1 MQLDPILRRDIQ
13 QSEQCKLT
21 AYLDTNGFWTIGWGH
36 KLPVGPDWT
45 GWTRTDAQADKQL
58 DDDILDAWNHAQKLP
73 EWSALDT
80 RARTNALVELVFNM
94 GCKTWLTFDKTRT
107 GIRHQN
113 WKVVSDE
120 LKDSD
125 WYEEVHATR
134 GDRLRNYFLTGCY
147 PPSVAASLLYVSSSS
162 AWPHGFVP
170 AAHSLAD
177 TGSQQ

>member
-13 QSEQCKLT
+13 QAERCALA
-21 AYLDTNGFWTIGWGH
+21 AYPDTRGFWTIGWGH
-36 KLPVGPDWT
+36 KMPSGHDWRGYT
-45 GWTRTDAQADKQL
+45 CTQVEADATL

-94 GCKTWLTFDKTRT
+94 GCTTWSKFTLTRAA
-107 GIRHQN
+107 IRLQN
-113 WKVVSDE
+113 WKTVSDE

-125 WYEEVHATR
+125 WYMEVHPTR
-134 GDRLRNYFLTGCY
+134 ADRLRDYFLSGCY
-147 PPSVAASLLYVSSSS
+147 PPSVAASLLFVSSSS

-170 AAHSLAD
+170 AATSLED